1 MRYDKIR
8 RCDTKRY
15 DMIRY
20 DTLISN
26 IQITFSDANVPDA
39 LSSTMCCYDKVTLPE
54 QGEGVSINVSTGFCH
69 EPDHVQLNN
78 KNLTEGQGPPSDR
91 SSGWSA
97 AGAPSSSSSSADTT
111 ADSSSVTGSKQT
123 SAAAAN
129 TFYSALPSSASASSS
144 SSTADSSSSSNFHST
159 SICDKLLWPS
169 PKLNVTTSKQA
180 ALWSKAFDLNA
191 TAYDLGGRSVHQGA
205 F

>member
-1 MRYDKIR
+1 MHTIGNDTIRYDTI
-8 RCDTKRY
+8 RY
-15 DMIRY
+15 DTIRH

-26 IQITFSDANVPDA
+26 VQIIFSDANVPDA

-78 KNLTEGQGPPSDR
+78 KNLTASAGQGPPSDH

-97 AGAPSSSSSSADTT
+97 AASSADAS
-111 ADSSSVTGSKQT
+111 ADSSVTGSKQT
-123 SAAAAN
+123 SAAAAAAN
-129 TFYSALPSSASASSS
+129 TFYSALPSSASSASSS
-144 SSTADSSSSSNFHST
+144 SSSSSSNFHST
-159 SICDKLLWPS
+159 SSCDKLLWPS

>member
-1 MRYDKIR
+1 MQ
-8 RCDTKRY
+8 
-15 DMIRY
+15 
-20 DTLISN
+20 LISN

-78 KNLTEGQGPPSDR
+78 KNLTSAGQGPPSDS

-97 AGAPSSSSSSADTT
+97 AGGAPSSSADTT

-123 SAAAAN
+123 SAAAAAPN
-129 TFYSALPSSASASSS
+129 TFYSALPSSASSS

-159 SICDKLLWPS
+159 SSCDKLLWPS

-191 TAYDLGGRSVHQGA
+191 TAYNLGGRSVHQGA

>member
-1 MRYDKIR
+1 
-8 RCDTKRY
+8 
-15 DMIRY
+15 
-20 DTLISN
+20 
-26 IQITFSDANVPDA
+26 
-39 LSSTMCCYDKVTLPE
+39 MCCYDKVTLPE

-78 KNLTEGQGPPSDR
+78 KNLTATGQGGPPSDS

-97 AGAPSSSSSSADTT
+97 AGAPSSSADTT

-123 SAAAAN
+123 SAAAAAPN
-129 TFYSALPSSASASSS
+129 TFYSALPSSAYSS

-159 SICDKLLWPS
+159 SSCDKLLWPS

>member
-1 MRYDKIR
+1 
-8 RCDTKRY
+8 
-15 DMIRY
+15 
-20 DTLISN
+20 
-26 IQITFSDANVPDA
+26 
-39 LSSTMCCYDKVTLPE
+39 MCCYDKVTLPE

-78 KNLTEGQGPPSDR
+78 KNLTAGQGPPSDS

-97 AGAPSSSSSSADTT
+97 AGAPSSLSSSADTT
-111 ADSSSVTGSKQT
+111 ADSSLVTGSKQT

-129 TFYSALPSSASASSS
+129 TFYSALPSSASSS

-159 SICDKLLWPS
+159 SSCDKLLWPS